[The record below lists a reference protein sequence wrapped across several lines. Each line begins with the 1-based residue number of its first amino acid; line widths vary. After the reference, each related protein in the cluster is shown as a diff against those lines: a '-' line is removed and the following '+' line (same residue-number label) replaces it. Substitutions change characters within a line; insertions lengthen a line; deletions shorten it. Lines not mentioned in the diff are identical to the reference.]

1 MTDYAAIA
9 ERLGRDMSHFEASH
23 PNAMTSFADL
33 MTATAGS
40 DRALSVKTKE
50 LIAFAIGIAVRCDGC
65 IAHHAKAVARA
76 GASHDEVAETI
87 GVAIMMGGGPSVVY
101 GTQAL
106 RAFEQFSSER
116 DEYESVDDALADEL
130 G

>member
-9 ERLGRDMSHFEASH
+9 DRLGQDMSHFKASH
-23 PNAMTSFADL
+23 PNAMASFSDL
-33 MTATAGS
+33 MAATTGT
-40 DRALSVKTKE
+40 DETLSIKTKE

-65 IAHHAKAVARA
+65 IAHHARAVARA

-106 RAFEQFSSER
+106 RAFEQFSAER
-116 DEYESVDDALADEL
+116 DEYESIDDALANEFR
-130 G
+130 